1 MTKYLRRLTD
11 AALLL
16 LFLAALAYTWTGY
29 TLHVWAGWLWLA
41 AVVLHGVLNKPW
53 YQNIFRGA
61 YSPRRIFILTL
72 NMLLWVCTAGL
83 FVSGLYMAYGT
94 LNVAQATL
102 MRQIH
107 VGCAWWLFLLC
118 GVHAGLHGAILS
130 NAFKKIPFPLFAVKY
145 TLWAAGLLF
154 AGWGLLGFI
163 RLRLWNKLL
172 FQNSFGSWEDSLTGF
187 IAAACGLFML
197 FAAPAHLLMQQGG
210 RK

>member
-1 MTKYLRRLTD
+1 MTKCLRRLTD

-61 YSPRRIFILTL
+61 YSPRRVFILTL

-94 LNVAQATL
+94 LNVAQAAL

-130 NAFKKIPFPLFAVKY
+130 NVFKKIPFPRFAVKY
-145 TLWAAGLLF
+145 TLWAAGLGF
-154 AGWGLLGFI
+154 AAWGALGFI

-172 FQNSFGSWEDSLTGF
+172 FQNSFGSWEGSLTGF
-187 IAAACGLFML
+187 IAAAGGLFML

>member
-16 LFLAALAYTWTGY
+16 LFLAALTYTWTGY

-94 LNVAQATL
+94 LNVAQAAL

-130 NAFKKIPFPLFAVKY
+130 NVFKKIPFPRFAVKY

-154 AGWGLLGFI
+154 AGWGALGFI

-172 FQNSFGSWEDSLTGF
+172 FQNSFGSWEGSLTGF